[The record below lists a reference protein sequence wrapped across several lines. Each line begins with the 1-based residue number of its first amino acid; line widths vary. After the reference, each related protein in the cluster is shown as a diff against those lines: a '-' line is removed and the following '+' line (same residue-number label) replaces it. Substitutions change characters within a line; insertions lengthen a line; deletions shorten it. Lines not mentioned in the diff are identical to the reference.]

1 MISIESIHF
10 FPNFGKRYGY
20 GEPDAI
26 IVSKSHVI
34 YVEIELTNF
43 TKRTITEPFKN
54 QMERFIELSSELDD
68 SNRKKLT
75 HKKKFIGE
83 KSNKS
88 FYGKQALRRIFKQ
101 IKIGDEEKK
110 SLFLVISSGDDKKN
124 RSTLNKIIGAL
135 KTRKINTD
143 EITLGWISLEKI
155 KKMNCKKVLIH
166 DAARPNPSKDLINKI
181 IYNLKKNH
189 AVIPIIKINDA
200 TKRVEKNFVFKNIQ
214 RNSLRFSQTPQG
226 FTFRKIYEKH
236 KKNINVTFDDDSA
249 LFTEDEEKVITI
261 NGSKSNLKITDAEDL
276 NIFKALKKGK
286 TYSGIGFDIH
296 KLVKGRKL
304 YLGGVKIPF
313 ELGLQGHS
321 DSDPV
326 LHAIIDSLLGACRLG
341 DIGKLFSD
349 KNKKYK
355 NIRSTILLKKVIEL
369 LKSKNF
375 LIINIDIN
383 IIAQKPKIKKYS
395 KKMIQTISKLCEIN
409 PNQIN
414 IKGKTTEKLGLIGKG
429 KAIAS
434 EVIASVIKY
443 D

>member
-1 MISIESIHF
+1 MSLFLILLAAGDSKRLKSNIPKPFYTVNDKTLLEHSF
-10 FPNFGKRYGY
+10 NAFKNFN
-20 GEPDAI
+20 
-26 IVSKSHVI
+26 
-34 YVEIELTNF
+34 EI
-43 TKRTITEPFKN
+43 KRTI
-54 QMERFIELSSELDD
+54 IVY
-68 SNRKKLT
+68 KKK
-75 HKKKFIGE
+75 HKKH
-83 KSNKS
+83 
-88 FYGKQALRRIFKQ
+88 
-101 IKIGDEEKK
+101 
-110 SLFLVISSGDDKKN
+110 
-124 RSTLNKIIGAL
+124 LNKLRLKNVLKVEGGKTRQESAFKAL
-135 KTRKINTD
+135 KI
-143 EITLGWISLEKI
+143 IM
-155 KKMNCKKVLIH
+155 KMNCKKVLIH
-166 DAARPNPSKDLINKI
+166 DAARPNPSKKLINEVIKK
-181 IYNLKKNH
+181 LKKND
-189 AVIPIIKINDA
+189 AVIPTIKVNDP
-200 TKRVEKNFVFKNIQ
+200 TKRAEKNIIFKNIQ
-214 RNSLRFSQTPQG
+214 RKSLRFSQTPQG

-383 IIAQKPKIKKYS
+383 IIAQKPIIKKYS
-395 KKMIQTISKLCEIN
+395 KKMIKTITKLCEMN

-434 EVIASVIKY
+434 EAIASVIKY